1 MKSLCVYCGSSFG
14 KDTAYADAARLLAK
28 EMVAQDIG
36 LVYGGGKVGLMG
48 VIADEVLKLGGV
60 ATGIIPQALFEKEVG
75 HTGLTELR
83 VVQDMHERKA
93 LMAELAEGF
102 VALPGGIGTLEELFE
117 ILTWAQL
124 GFHQKPVGV
133 LNVNGFYDGLIAFL
147 QMQVTQGF
155 VKDKQ
160 AALLLHESSAP
171 ALITRMQAYVPEQS
185 TKLQD
190 ALAAQQ
196 LFK

>member
-14 KDTAYADAARLLAK
+14 KDTVYADAARLLAK

-93 LMAELAEGF
+93 LMAELADGF

-147 QMQVTQGF
+147 QMQVAQGF

-171 ALITRMQAYVPEQS
+171 ALITRMRAYVPEQS

>member
-93 LMAELAEGF
+93 LMAELADGF

-147 QMQVTQGF
+147 QMQVAQGF

>member
-14 KDTAYADAARLLAK
+14 KDTVYADAARLLAK

-93 LMAELAEGF
+93 LMAELADGF

-147 QMQVTQGF
+147 QMQVAQGF

-190 ALAAQQ
+190 ALTAQQ